1 MTGLEALESA
11 QYVTVNGKRMVVL
24 DAENWEAMLEWLETV
39 EDVQIAQQAYA
50 QLRAAGG
57 DRHRAGWLKWEDVKD
72 ELE

>member
-11 QYVTVNGKRMVVL
+11 QYVTVNGKRLVVL
-24 DAENWEAMLEWLETV
+24 EVEDWEAMIEWLETV
-39 EDVQIAQQAYA
+39 EDVQVAEQAYA

-57 DRHRAGWLKWEDVKD
+57 DRRQAGWLKWEDVRD